1 MSNKRTPS
9 EKKERRQVR
18 GERRT
23 LRWKLVAGVATVM
36 FVSTA
41 VVTLIYWVILLILGE
56 RALGIRLAVSP
67 LFIAAVLLCA
77 CAMVATVLFGLLSK
91 YYLQPLRR
99 LIRATQEI
107 GEGHFNVRVQEEKPH
122 FYQIMPELQELV
134 RNFNK
139 MAEELR
145 GIELFRNDFINNFS
159 HEFKTPIISIRGFA
173 RELQRDDLTDV
184 QRAEYARIIE
194 EESGRLSRLSA
205 NVLTLSRLEKQQ
217 IVTGK
222 TDFYLDEQI
231 RQCILTQES
240 DWAQKEIEIV
250 PELPVL
256 SYCGNEEM
264 LALVWRN
271 LISNAIK
278 FTPRGGSV
286 RISMSYDEQSVTV
299 AVQDTGIGMSEAVR
313 KRVFEKF
320 YQGDPSHA
328 RAGYGIGLAL
338 VDRILTLSN
347 GSVTV
352 ESEPGKGSCFSVTL
366 PR

>member
-1 MSNKRTPS
+1 MRDKRTLHERKES
-9 EKKERRQVR
+9 RQERREQR
-18 GERRT
+18 A
-23 LRWKLVAGVATVM
+23 LRWKVLACVAAVM
-36 FVSTA
+36 LASTA
-41 VVTLIYWVILLILGE
+41 VVTLLYWGFLLILGE

-67 LFIAAVLLCA
+67 LFIALVLLCA
-77 CAMVATVLFGLLSK
+77 CALVATLLFGLLSK

-107 GEGHFNVRVQEEKPH
+107 GEGHFDVRVQEEKQH

-159 HEFKTPIISIRGFA
+159 HEFKTPIISISGFA
-173 RELQRDDLTDV
+173 RELQREGLTDA

-194 EESGRLSRLSA
+194 EESGRLSRLSV

-240 DWAQKEIEIV
+240 DWAEKEIEII
-250 PELPVL
+250 PELFAL

-278 FTPRGGSV
+278 FTPRGGEI

-299 AVQDTGIGMSEAVR
+299 AIRDTGIGMSEAVR
-313 KRVFEKF
+313 KRIFEKF

-328 RAGYGIGLAL
+328 HAGYGIGLAL
-338 VDRILTLSN
+338 VHRILTLSN

-352 ESEPGKGSCFSVTL
+352 ESEPGKGSCFSVIL
-366 PR
+366 SR